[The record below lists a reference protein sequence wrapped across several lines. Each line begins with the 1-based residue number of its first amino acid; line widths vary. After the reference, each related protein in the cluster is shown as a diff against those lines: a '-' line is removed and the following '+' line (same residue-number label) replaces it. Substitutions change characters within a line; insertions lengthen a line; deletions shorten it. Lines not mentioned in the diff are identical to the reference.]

1 MQLQPLMRKRVNIL
15 FVALATIA
23 VVYGLIVKYSIKPGQ
38 DVVSQENSINNQE
51 VFEEYDDG
59 IVDLET
65 LSTNPD

>member
-1 MQLQPLMRKRVNIL
+1 MQLQPFMRKRVNIL

-23 VVYGLIVKYSIKPGQ
+23 VVYGLIVKYSIKPNQ
-38 DVVSQENSINNQE
+38 DAVSQENSVDNKE
-51 VFEEYDDG
+51 VFQEYEDG